1 MSAADLTLAAL
12 ATSVWCGAFIV
23 TEAALRDVPPLLFA
37 ALRFVVTAL
46 FALVIPRPR
55 LSWPTLLALGLLL
68 GVGQHA
74 GIFYGMV
81 SGVPPGMAALLAHT
95 QSFFTLALAWIWLGE
110 RLTPRK
116 IIGFACALGG
126 LFLLMLER
134 GAPMPLAAIAMVMAG
149 SLSAGIGNFVLR
161 RVGGAEPL
169 GVAAWMA
176 AVAAPLLLALSVAQD
191 GIAPLLWV
199 LGGWRH
205 EVMVG
210 SAYSGLLS
218 GLMAYAIWTRLFG
231 RYETHRVAPFMLFVP
246 VGAIAL
252 SVALLGEQLTLWR
265 AAAAATILSGLALS
279 LVPTRRAR

>member
-1 MSAADLTLAAL
+1 MHLDRQLVRSISVFERLSDADADAVAARLVARRLAP
-12 ATSVWCGAFIV
+12 G
-23 TEAALRDVPPLLFA
+23 EQLFA
-37 ALRFVVTAL
+37 Q
-46 FALVIPRPR
+46 
-55 LSWPTLLALGLLL
+55 
-68 GVGQHA
+68 GQH
-74 GIFYGMV
+74 GR
-81 SGVPPGMAALLAHT
+81 SLA
-95 QSFFTLALAWIWLGE
+95 IV
-110 RLTPRK
+110 
-116 IIGFACALGG
+116 LGG
-126 LFLLMLER
+126 AL
-134 GAPMPLAAIAMVMAG
+134 
-149 SLSAGIGNFVLR
+149 LR

-252 SVALLGEQLTLWR
+252 SATLLGEQLTLWR